1 MKKRSTSKPVAT
13 GAGWPERKPA
23 VTTWQKTRPLEDR
36 VRKKSLDAQVRA
48 VRRSARPGRSA
59 LEDWKSLV
67 QLHRRTGRDALTR
80 MLLTPLASLM
90 TILVLGLALALP
102 AGLYLT
108 LDTFR
113 LALGEGEPGS
123 VRLALY
129 LKQGT
134 TDEQARTLRKQLAQD
149 LAVFQAVYISPEQGA
164 ADFRR
169 HSGLGETLDLLDFN
183 PLPGVIELEPA
194 DTAPQAVQRL
204 HERLQGLPG
213 ISQVRVDTVWLER
226 LSALL
231 DLGDRLLQGGGLL
244 VGLMLVLAVGNTIR
258 LLVVNRRDEIRVI
271 KLVGGSDGFVILPF
285 LYTGFWYGLMGGALA
300 WLMTTLLRWLVAD
313 TLEQLAG
320 LYHMTLRS
328 ALPQWELALFLLAGG
343 CVIGVLGALL
353 TAWFQIRRIRP

>member
-1 MKKRSTSKPVAT
+1 
-13 GAGWPERKPA
+13 
-23 VTTWQKTRPLEDR
+23 
-36 VRKKSLDAQVRA
+36 
-48 VRRSARPGRSA
+48 
-59 LEDWKSLV
+59 
-67 QLHRRTGRDALTR
+67 
-80 MLLTPLASLM
+80 M

-149 LAVFQAVYISPEQGA
+149 LAVLEAAYISPEQGA
-164 ADFRR
+164 EDFRR
-169 HSGLGETLDLLDFN
+169 HSGLGETLDLLDVN

-285 LYTGFWYGLMGGALA
+285 LYTGFWYGLMGGSTGVADDNAAALA
-300 WLMTTLLRWLVAD
+300 GSRYAGTPCWPLSYDAALSPPAMGAGTVSAGWRLRYRRTGRLADRLVPDSSHKAISCECCGLLCLSPCRPAGAPGRETGPELLR
-313 TLEQLAG
+313 G
-320 LYHMTLRS
+320 LHCPTVVM
-328 ALPQWELALFLLAGG
+328 
-343 CVIGVLGALL
+343 V
-353 TAWFQIRRIRP
+353 